1 MIEEYEDN
9 YLENIIHGNEIKRT
23 EDIATTARNY
33 LCRSFQASK
42 MAERKFYYFQR
53 IKKEQELILEQL
65 CTENNWWFLNLTQY
79 NFLTEGGESKIYFK
93 DKSNYVL
100 KLNDAVYYNTWLDF
114 LNNIL
119 LHNYY
124 FPTTIYTLLGFTKIK
139 DIFYAVLEQPFVFSN
154 QITNL
159 DAVKQFLDAN
169 GFINTKRFDYINPEI
184 GIAIEDLHDENVLT
198 VDDNLFFIDTIFLLK

>member
-9 YLENIIHGNEIKRT
+9 YLENIIHGNEVKRS

-42 MAERKFYYFQR
+42 MAERKFDYFQR

-65 CTENNWWFLNLTQY
+65 CSENNWRFLNLTQY

-93 DKSNYVL
+93 DKSNYV
-100 KLNDAVYYNTWLDF
+100 
-114 LNNIL
+114 
-119 LHNYY
+119 
-124 FPTTIYTLLGFTKIK
+124 
-139 DIFYAVLEQPFVFSN
+139 
-154 QITNL
+154 
-159 DAVKQFLDAN
+159 
-169 GFINTKRFDYINPEI
+169 INTKRFDYINPEI